1 MQPFVLLHLQN
12 ERINCRRSLRNS
24 EKLADLIEVP
34 TDKLTDR
41 DKKIIELAMH
51 KEEAKEKLRI
61 KIVKSLKIKIDD
73 KELDERQRSRVTEE
87 EINQLSAKDL
97 EILAIKSKMD
107 GGYAMT
113 PQVLK
118 KNATDEEYAII
129 SENLAQL
136 PGVDTSVDWE
146 RKYAYDGDLFRS
158 VLGGVTTSDEGLPR
172 ERLDYY
178 LVRDYNRNDRVG
190 KSYLEQQYEDSLHGT
205 KAEVRNVTDKTVI
218 F

>member
-1 MQPFVLLHLQN
+1 MKGSTAEDRL
-12 ERINCRRSLRNS
+12 ETAK
-24 EKLADLIEVP
+24 KLADLIEVP

-41 DKKIIELAMH
+41 DKRIIGLH

-87 EINQLSAKDL
+87 EVNQLSAKDL

-113 PQVLK
+113 PQVIK
-118 KNATDEEYAII
+118 KDATEKEYSII
-129 SENLAQL
+129 SENLAAL
-136 PGVDTSVDWE
+136 PGVDTNVDWD
-146 RKYAYDGDLFRS
+146 RKYTYDDLFRS
-158 VLGGVTTSDEGLPR
+158 VLGGVSTSDEGLPR

-190 KSYLEQQYEDSLHGT
+190 KVILSNSMKIAYTVRKQKLEMLQI
-205 KAEVRNVTDKTVI
+205 KR
-218 F
+218 

>member
-1 MQPFVLLHLQN
+1 
-12 ERINCRRSLRNS
+12 
-24 EKLADLIEVP
+24 
-34 TDKLTDR
+34 
-41 DKKIIELAMH
+41 MH

-113 PQVLK
+113 PQVIK
-118 KNATDEEYAII
+118 KDATEKEYSII
-129 SENLAQL
+129 SENLAAL
-136 PGVDTSVDWE
+136 PGVDTNVDWE
-146 RKYAYDGDLFRS
+146 RKYTYDDLFRS
-158 VLGGVTTSDEGLPR
+158 VLGGVSTSDEGLPR

-190 KSYLEQQYEDSLHGT
+190 KVILNNSMKIVCTVRKQKLEMLQI
-205 KAEVRNVTDKTVI
+205 KR
-218 F
+218 

>member
-1 MQPFVLLHLQN
+1 
-12 ERINCRRSLRNS
+12 
-24 EKLADLIEVP
+24 
-34 TDKLTDR
+34 
-41 DKKIIELAMH
+41 MH

-136 PGVDTSVDWE
+136 PGVDTSVDW
-146 RKYAYDGDLFRS
+146 
-158 VLGGVTTSDEGLPR
+158 
-172 ERLDYY
+172 
-178 LVRDYNRNDRVG
+178 
-190 KSYLEQQYEDSLHGT
+190 GT
-205 KAEVRNVTDKTVI
+205 KI
-218 F
+218 CI

>member
-1 MQPFVLLHLQN
+1 
-12 ERINCRRSLRNS
+12 
-24 EKLADLIEVP
+24 
-34 TDKLTDR
+34 
-41 DKKIIELAMH
+41 MH

-190 KSYLEQQYEDSLHGT
+190 KVILNNSMKIVCTVRKQKLEMLQI
-205 KAEVRNVTDKTVI
+205 KR
-218 F
+218 